1 VSQPA
6 PLPFR
11 GYRGRALHAL
21 AVLTALL
28 LVLAGSVG
36 FGAPGRIT
44 PRPPLQSLVSR
55 DVDVKALRP
64 QQELGVRGATSPI
77 RLGGADKK
85 AIRPVVGS
93 PQRVAAERSTTQ
105 IYEAHRLSDY
115 LRQRTNGPRAPPQ
128 ANA

>member
-1 VSQPA
+1 MKQV
-6 PLPFR
+6 F
-11 GYRGRALHAL
+11 L
-21 AVLTALL
+21 ARH
-28 LVLAGSVG
+28 SVG
-36 FGAPGRIT
+36 
-44 PRPPLQSLVSR
+44 
-55 DVDVKALRP
+55 VDVKALRP